1 VLTAHLP
8 PLPASP
14 AAPRQSHDWADI
26 DNSDL
31 VAKVRGSAG
40 FRIMREIQPWD
51 GALDAPPALLANKV
65 FEFFYVQRKEGDMWK
80 TLAKECFPE
89 KYEEASND
97 KAEKKRLQSL
107 WAQAV
112 LDEVKAMRD
121 YGKHTLRWI
130 TAVVEAQAPDHLFL
144 RREALK
150 HGPGSV
156 EEKAAKI
163 VWDQT
168 SNRIKDQVFEAM
180 HHWTNKGGAQSGGT
194 ARMYKHQHE
203 LLAEL
208 DKHYEAN
215 ARAAENDTKPPLPLH
230 VILSTPTGSG
240 KTFTALMVH
249 LRLLKVKHPNVILVY
264 SVPTKQVLKRVGQ
277 ECEAH
282 AAPYWTAAR
291 DHSGDGTLHQ
301 VRRPYSIRDK
311 ARNRKAM
318 RAKAAIGEKLSAGSG
333 TIEQQLEYA
342 ADVGYKLKDRG
353 AGKPDIIIADLNTTA
368 SLLKAAAS
376 APEGSFY
383 HKNNLLLYFDEP
395 NMGIHLDPNVL
406 GVVSTIQSNMPIAA
420 VLASATLGPWEGL
433 EQWWRG
439 PVPARQITIS
449 LEPYDLPMSTLN
461 VWSEEKSS
469 LAPISPLGIFDNYV
483 EFQRIMQDVRMPTLL
498 LRHLTS
504 RQGNDLMGIKG
515 PGGDWDKIQ
524 GDVKSLRLAVEPIF
538 KGLSYEDFTRL
549 KKEWATGEGAPKK
562 QDGIRSAL
570 SKEGVTMV
578 GCIDPRKVA
587 MILAG
592 YLDREEWT
600 KDVHKLNNK
609 LKEAERMM
617 KESAKAEKKAKKK
630 DEEEEAQMGDDTEG
644 QIGLITLRPM
654 LKVSV
659 AEALE
664 SDIDTLVMLSKGIAY
679 ACGSGTDPM
688 VKRLYNQALLTVPDS
703 LKGRAP
709 PLNVLVVD
717 YSSIYGTDCPAVD
730 TLLLQEDLGRLLAWE
745 DLQQF
750 LGRLRRDGTAIFYSM
765 RTLRRA
771 ALGPGAEAEA
781 DKEQIEYQREVEVA
795 MLGFQDKERDEA
807 AEAESLLKLAES
819 KGRSASET
827 GAFATTAVLSFC
839 IPAPA
844 GLPAGLASPHPA
856 EVTGTD
862 KELLA
867 ALGKHLKTN
876 GELLEAL
883 LKKRSDQIKAID
895 KIEALALSASPFV
908 NRTGGVRFLSAA
920 AQTLKLLYDAD
931 VFSEEAVIA
940 WGQAKEAAV
949 KLDPDIDVRFLE
961 KAKPFINWLEEESE
975 SEEESDE
982 E

>member
-1 VLTAHLP
+1 
-8 PLPASP
+8 
-14 AAPRQSHDWADI
+14 
-26 DNSDL
+26 
-31 VAKVRGSAG
+31 
-40 FRIMREIQPWD
+40 MREIQPWD
-51 GALDAPPALLANKV
+51 GALDAPPALLEGKV
-65 FEFFYVQRKEGDMWK
+65 FEFFYVQRKESDMWK
-80 TLAKECFPE
+80 TLVKECFPK

-107 WAQAV
+107 WPQAV
-112 LDEVKAMRD
+112 LDEIKAMREH
-121 YGKHTLRWI
+121 GKHTLRWL

-150 HGPGSV
+150 HGPGSI
-156 EEKAAKI
+156 EAITAKVI
-163 VWDQT
+163 WDQC
-168 SNRIKDQVFEAM
+168 SNRIKDQAFHAM
-180 HHWTNKGGAQSGGT
+180 HLWTNKGGAQSGGV

-203 LLAEL
+203 LLTQL
-208 DKHYEAN
+208 DKHYDAC
-215 ARAAENDTKPPLPLH
+215 ARAIENDTSLPLPLH

-249 LRLLKVKHPNVILVY
+249 LRLLKVKHPNVILLY

-368 SLLKAAAS
+368 SLLKAAHNAKES
-376 APEGSFY
+376 SFY
-383 HKNNLLLYFDEP
+383 HKNNILLYFDEP

-406 GVVSTIQSNMPIAA
+406 GVVSTIQSHMPLAA

-439 PVPARQITIS
+439 PVSARQITIS

-461 VWSEEKSS
+461 VWAEEKSA
-469 LAPISPLGIFDNYV
+469 LVPISPLGIFDNHA
-483 EFQRIMQDVRMPTLL
+483 EFQRIMQDARMPTLL
-498 LRHLTS
+498 LRHLS
-504 RQGNDLMGIKG
+504 PRQGNDLLDIKG

-538 KGLSYEDFTRL
+538 KGLSFADFTRL

-562 QDGIRSAL
+562 VGGIRDAL

-587 MILAG
+587 MVLAG
-592 YLDREEWT
+592 YLNQEEWH
-600 KDVHKLNNK
+600 KEVHRLNNK

-630 DEEEEAQMGDDTEG
+630 DEEEEAQMGDETEG

-654 LKVSV
+654 LKVTV

-679 ACGSGTDPM
+679 ACGTGTDPM

-771 ALGPGAEAEA
+771 TLGPGAEEEA
-781 DKEQIEYQREVEVA
+781 DKAETEYANDVEVA
-795 MLGFQDKERDEA
+795 MLGFQGGARDVD
-807 AEAESLLKLAES
+807 AECDALAKLAES

-827 GAFATTAVLSFC
+827 GAFATTAVLSFVL
-839 IPAPA
+839 PAPANLPA
-844 GLPAGLASPHPA
+844 GLPSVHPA
-856 EVTGTD
+856 EVSGTD
-862 KELLA
+862 KELLS
-867 ALGKHLKTN
+867 ALGKQLKTN
-876 GELLEAL
+876 CELLENL
-883 LKKRSDQIKAID
+883 LKKRADQVLAIN
-895 KIEALALSASPFV
+895 KIEALALSAAPFV
-908 NRTGGVRFLSAA
+908 KRTGGVRFLSAG

-931 VFSEEAVIA
+931 VLSEEAVIA
-940 WGQAKEAAV
+940 WGQAKDAA
-949 KLDPDIDVRFLE
+949 LLHDPDMDVRFLE
-961 KAKPFINWLEEESE
+961 KVRPFIDWLEEESE
-975 SEEESDE
+975 SEEESSDE

>member
-1 VLTAHLP
+1 
-8 PLPASP
+8 
-14 AAPRQSHDWADI
+14 
-26 DNSDL
+26 
-31 VAKVRGSAG
+31 
-40 FRIMREIQPWD
+40 MREIQPWD
-51 GALDAPPALLANKV
+51 GALAAPPALHAKKV
-65 FEFFYVQRKEGDMWK
+65 FEFFYVQRKEADMWK
-80 TLAKECFPE
+80 NLAKECFPE
-89 KYEEASND
+89 MYEAAGND
-97 KAEKKRLQSL
+97 KSEKKRLQSL

-112 LDEVKAMRD
+112 LDEIKAMRD
-121 YGKHTLRWI
+121 YGKLTLRWI
-130 TAVVEAQAPDHLFL
+130 TAVVEAQASDHLFL

-150 HGPGSV
+150 HGPGSMQ
-156 EEKAAKI
+156 EKAANI
-163 VWDQT
+163 VWNQS

-180 HHWTNKGGAQSGGT
+180 HHWTNKAGAQSGGT

-203 LLAEL
+203 LLEEL
-208 DKHYEAN
+208 DKHYEAA
-215 ARAAENDTKPPLPLH
+215 ARARDTASKPPLPLH

-249 LRLLKVKHPNVILVY
+249 LRLLKEKHPNVILLY

-291 DHSGDGTLHQ
+291 DHSGDGTMHQ

-333 TIEQQLEYA
+333 TVEQQLEYA
-342 ADVGYKLKDRG
+342 AKVGFQLKDRG

-368 SLLKAAAS
+368 SLLKAANA

-383 HKNNLLLYFDEP
+383 HKENLLLYFDEP

-406 GVVSTIQSNMPIAA
+406 GVVSTIQSNMPCAA

-433 EQWWRG
+433 EEWWRG
-439 PVPARQITIS
+439 PLPARQITIS
-449 LEPYDLPMSTLN
+449 MEPYDLPMSTLN

-469 LAPISPLGIFDNYV
+469 LAPISPLGVFENYV
-483 EFQRIMQDVRMPTLL
+483 EFQRTMQDVRLPILL

-515 PGGDWDKIQ
+515 PGGDWNKIQ
-524 GDVKSLRLAVEPIF
+524 SDVKSLRLAVEPIF

-549 KKEWATGEGAPKK
+549 KKEWATGDGAPIKM
-562 QDGIRSAL
+562 DGLRSAL

-592 YLDREEWT
+592 YLDREAWT
-600 KDVHKLNNK
+600 QDVHKLNNK

-617 KESAKAEKKAKKK
+617 KESAKAEKRKKK
-630 DEEEEAQMGDDTEG
+630 DDEDEAMLGDDAEG

-654 LKVSV
+654 LKVGV
-659 AEALE
+659 AEALD
-664 SDIDTLVMLSKGIAY
+664 SDVDTLVMLSKGIAY

-750 LGRLRRDGTAIFYSM
+750 LGRLRRDGTAIFYSA

-771 ALGPGAEAEA
+771 ALGPGAEAVA
-781 DKEQIEYQREVEVA
+781 DKEQTEYAREVEVA
-795 MLGFQDKERDEA
+795 MLGFQDKPSRDANAEVA
-807 AEAESLLKLAES
+807 ALVKLAET
-819 KGRSASET
+819 KGRSSTET
-827 GAFATTAVLSFC
+827 AGFAVTAVLSFTL
-839 IPAPA
+839 PPPP
-844 GLPAGLASPHPA
+844 GLPKGLASPHPA

-862 KELLA
+862 KEVLA

-876 GELLEAL
+876 AGLLETL
-883 LKKRSDQIKAID
+883 LKKRTDQVKTIE

-908 NRTGGVRFLSAA
+908 NRTGGVRFLGAA

-931 VFSEEAVIA
+931 VLSEEAVVA
-940 WGQAKEAAV
+940 WGQAKGAAA
-949 KLDPDIDVRFLE
+949 KLDPDLDVRFLE
-961 KAKPFINWLEEESE
+961 KAKPFITWLEEDSE
-975 SEEESDE
+975 SEEGSDE

>member
-1 VLTAHLP
+1 
-8 PLPASP
+8 
-14 AAPRQSHDWADI
+14 
-26 DNSDL
+26 
-31 VAKVRGSAG
+31 
-40 FRIMREIQPWD
+40 MREIAPWD
-51 GALDAPPALLANKV
+51 GALEAPPGLLEGKV
-65 FEFFYVQRKEGDMWK
+65 FEFFYVQRKEADLWK
-80 TLAKECFPE
+80 TLVKECFPK

-112 LDEVKAMRD
+112 LDEIKAMREH
-121 YGKHTLRWI
+121 GKHTLRWL
-130 TAVVEAQAPDHLFL
+130 TAVVEAQAADHLFL

-150 HGPGSV
+150 HGEGSV
-156 EEKAAKI
+156 EAIAAKI
-163 VWDQT
+163 VWDQC
-168 SNRIKDQVFEAM
+168 SNRIKDQAFEAM
-180 HHWTNKGGAQSGGT
+180 HLWTNKGGAQSGGV

-203 LLAEL
+203 LLVEL
-208 DKHYEAN
+208 DKHYEATS
-215 ARAAENDTKPPLPLH
+215 RATQNDTPMPMPLH

-249 LRLLKVKHPNVILVY
+249 LRLLKTKHPNVILVY

-368 SLLKAAAS
+368 SLLKAAHNAK
-376 APEGSFY
+376 PESFY

-406 GVVSTIQSNMPIAA
+406 GVVSTIQSHMPIAA

-439 PVPARQITIS
+439 PVEARQITIS
-449 LEPYDLPMSTLN
+449 LEPYDLPMSTLH

-469 LAPISPLGIFDNYV
+469 LAPISPLGIFDNYA
-483 EFQRIMQDVRMPTLL
+483 EFQRIMKDARMPTLL
-498 LRHLTS
+498 LRHLSS
-504 RQGNDLMGIKG
+504 RQGNDLMDIKG
-515 PGGDWDKIQ
+515 PGGEWEKIQ

-538 KGLSYEDFTRL
+538 KGLSYADFTRL
-549 KKEWATGEGAPKK
+549 KKEWATGQGAPKK
-562 QDGIRSAL
+562 HEGIRGAL

-592 YLDREEWT
+592 YLDQEEWIQ
-600 KDVHKLNNK
+600 DVHKLNNK
-609 LKEAERMM
+609 LKEAERLM

-630 DEEEEAQMGDDTEG
+630 DEEEEAQMGDETEG

-771 ALGPGAEAEA
+771 ALGPGAEQEA
-781 DKEQIEYQREVEVA
+781 DKAEAEYQHDVEVA
-795 MLGFQDKERDEA
+795 MLDFQDKPRDVD
-807 AEAESLLKLAES
+807 AEAQALSALAES

-827 GAFATTAVLSFC
+827 AAFAAVAVLSMVL
-839 IPAPA
+839 PAPA
-844 GLPAGLASPHPA
+844 NLPEGAPKVHPA
-856 EVTGTD
+856 EAGGTD

-867 ALGKHLKTN
+867 ALKKRLEPN
-876 GELLEAL
+876 CELLETL
-883 LKKRSDQIKAID
+883 LKKRADQVKAIE
-895 KIEALALSASPFV
+895 KMEALALSASPFV
-908 NRTGGVRFLSAA
+908 KRTGGVRYLGAA
-920 AQTLKLLYDAD
+920 GLALKVLYDED
-931 VFSEEAVIA
+931 VLSEEAVIA
-940 WGQAKEAAV
+940 WGQAKEAAAA
-949 KLDPDIDVRFLE
+949 LDPDMDARFLE
-961 KAKPFINWLEEESE
+961 KAKPFIEWLQEASS
-975 SEEESDE
+975 SEEESD
-982 E
+982 